1 MSAKRSATTDLNHDN
16 WDQEDPTE
24 HEEMGTFKAAS
35 RDVLE
40 KRVIRTAKR
49 RSQVTVDEGKKS
61 VFSGFGGFN
70 KSQPSSFD
78 FLANVTNGSKNTN
91 GAGSK
96 CDTAVTSSLFSSKP
110 STSPSGGL
118 FGATSNAAKPA
129 FSTAPLHT
137 TPFASSA
144 KTEIPSMTFSSSKAD
159 STVGD
164 SPFKIQSV
172 SSSADSNAK
181 SSTAA
186 QVSSTL
192 FGVSSTSQNQN
203 KSPLTTNT
211 AFKQPVSSTSTVVQ
225 NTATI
230 ATQSNNK
237 NESAINKD
245 TEIEKARNKYYSK
258 LKGLNESVSSWI
270 VKHVEKTPL
279 CFLTPIFK
287 DYENYLKEIQEEYEA
302 AKEDIETKIKEEAAA
317 KPVFGFKDGG
327 ASLFTN
333 NSACFTQDAKNTA
346 KSFGINITSA
356 GNSNTTTTN
365 TGFFGITSTAN
376 ASQPSTSKTITTPT
390 KGFSLGVTSSLAT
403 NTNSLFTTT
412 NVENTG
418 ASPSQGFSFGIKPAA
433 SVTSPES
440 VSPPSKGI
448 SFGITST
455 PLGTSPFTA
464 SQANTGSPAA
474 GFSFGNTSTPLATSP
489 ANPLTNS
496 AMGTSPFSFG
506 IGSGKPF
513 SFSSQVQQNTETPK
527 NEEEEDQPPKV
538 EYTPVVEENSVFDK
552 KCKIF
557 VKKDGNFVDKGV
569 GTLYVKKIE
578 ESGKHQ
584 LLVRANTNLGTVLLN
599 LILASAVPTQRM
611 GKNNVMLVC
620 IPTPDAKPP
629 PTPVLIRVKTGEEA
643 DGLLEILDKYKS

>member
-1 MSAKRSATTDLNHDN
+1 M
-16 WDQEDPTE
+16 
-24 HEEMGTFKAAS
+24 
-35 RDVLE
+35 
-40 KRVIRTAKR
+40 
-49 RSQVTVDEGKKS
+49 
-61 VFSGFGGFN
+61 FSGFGGFN
-70 KSQPSSFD
+70 KSQSTSFD
-78 FLANVTNGSKNTN
+78 FLANLTNGSKDTN
-91 GAGSK
+91 GAASK
-96 CDTAVTSSLFSSKP
+96 SDTAVTSSLFSSKP

-118 FGATSNAAKPA
+118 FGIPSNAAKPA
-129 FSTAPLHT
+129 FGATPMQT

-181 SSTAA
+181 PSTAA

-192 FGVSSTSQNQN
+192 FGVSSTSPNQN
-203 KSPLTTNT
+203 KSSSTANT
-211 AFKQPVSSTSTVVQ
+211 AFKQPVSSTSTAVQ
-225 NTATI
+225 NTTTNTATI

-237 NESAINKD
+237 NESAIDKD

-270 VKHVEKTPL
+270 VKHVEKTSL

-302 AKEDIETKIKEEAAA
+302 AKEDIETKIKQETEEKTA
-317 KPVFGFKDGG
+317 FGFKDGG
-327 ASLFTN
+327 ASLISN
-333 NSACFTQDAKNTA
+333 NSACFTQDAKNNAQT
-346 KSFGINITSA
+346 FGINNTSA

-376 ASQPSTSKTITTPT
+376 ASQPSTSKTMTTPT
-390 KGFSLGVTSSLAT
+390 KGFSLGVTSSLAS

-412 NVENTG
+412 NVDNTG
-418 ASPSQGFSFGIKPAA
+418 ASSSQGFSFGIRSTPAA
-433 SVTSPES
+433 SVTNPECP
-440 VSPPSKGI
+440 VSPPNKGI
-448 SFGITST
+448 SFGTTST
-455 PLGTSPFTA
+455 PHGTTPINTSPFAAT
-464 SQANTGSPAA
+464 QANTVSPPAV
-474 GFSFGNTSTPLATSP
+474 GFSFGISSAPPAISP
-489 ANPLTNS
+489 TNSLTNS
-496 AMGTSPFSFG
+496 AMGAAPFSFG
-506 IGSGKPF
+506 IGSGTPF

-527 NEEEEDQPPKV
+527 AKNEEDEYQPPKS

-557 VKKDGNFVDKGV
+557 FKKDGNFVDQGV
-569 GTLYVKKIE
+569 GTLYLKKIE

-584 LLVRANTNLGTVLLN
+584 LLVRANNNLGTILLN
-599 LILASAVPTQRM
+599 LILSSAVPTQRM

-620 IPTPDAKPP
+620 IPMPEATPP

-643 DGLLEILDKYKS
+643 DGLLEILNKYKS